1 MVELMHSPSHPG
13 AILRD
18 GCLGEESVASAAA
31 RLDVNPDELEA
42 VLNEERPV
50 TPALA
55 LRLERGGW
63 SAASVLMRVQ
73 AAYDLVQE
81 RKRQESLAK
90 AATVTAVDNGTGT

>member
-1 MVELMHSPSHPG
+1 MIELMHSPSHPG

-18 GCLGEESVASAAA
+18 GCLGAESVTSAAA
-31 RLDVNPDELEA
+31 RLDVDPDELEA

-63 SAASVLMRVQ
+63 SAASVLLRVQ

-90 AATVTAVDNGTGT
+90 AAAVTAEG